1 VSPSD
6 LGLQG
11 HPHAPLDLGRHR
23 AGRHGDRRRFR
34 LIWQIWWLAIL
45 GIVSI
50 IGTAIFHTF
59 NYDRSYHIHAEHIAE
74 VEAARTAQLA
84 AAAKKEPLHEQSR
97 QHPVTGDLT
106 AAYYDLN
113 EHAHPDGYSTG
124 LGFWLYLMSDCLI
137 FAMLFA
143 TFGVLGGNYA
153 GGEGPKDLFNL
164 RWWR

>member
-1 VSPSD
+1 MPRSTW
-6 LGLQG
+6 
-11 HPHAPLDLGRHR
+11 
-23 AGRHGDRRRFR
+23 AGIVLAGMATVAGFA

-97 QHPVTGDLT
+97 QHPG
-106 AAYYDLN
+106 
-113 EHAHPDGYSTG
+113 HGRPDGR
-124 LGFWLYLMSDCLI
+124 LL
-137 FAMLFA
+137 
-143 TFGVLGGNYA
+143 
-153 GGEGPKDLFNL
+153 
-164 RWWR
+164 